1 MYKIDG
7 SELYEYQQQ
16 LLQPPED
23 IPIWEKKMS
32 YGRGSGCLFRY
43 WRAKIKGTIDG

>member
-7 SELYEYQQQ
+7 SELYESATAIATTGGYTD
-16 LLQPPED
+16 LGKE
-23 IPIWEKKMS
+23 MS

>member
-16 LLQPPED
+16 LIATTGGYTDLGKE
-23 IPIWEKKMS
+23 MS